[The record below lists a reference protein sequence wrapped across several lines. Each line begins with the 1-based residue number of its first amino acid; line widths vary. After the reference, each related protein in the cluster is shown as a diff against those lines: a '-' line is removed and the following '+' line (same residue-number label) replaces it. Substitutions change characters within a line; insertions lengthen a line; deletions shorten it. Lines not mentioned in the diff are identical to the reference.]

1 MEKAFLEAGLNQAL
15 VEIVISANVPYP
27 LTQNLRF
34 GFLCLI
40 QNLSKRSQ
48 KNFYGFCKNRF
59 PIWVATQ
66 NEFLRP
72 TSFGNIQNGF
82 YRLNPFSVSEK
93 PNLFERTSCLKPE
106 RKNSFLL

>member
-1 MEKAFLEAGLNQAL
+1 MEKTFLEAGFDRAL
-15 VEIVISANVPYP
+15 VELEISANVPYP
-27 LTQNLRF
+27 LTQSLRF
-34 GFLCLI
+34 GLLCLI
-40 QNLSKRSQ
+40 QIFQKRSQ
-48 KNFYGFCKNRF
+48 MNFYGFCKNRF

-93 PNLFERTSCLKPE
+93 PNPFS
-106 RKNSFLL
+106 

>member
-1 MEKAFLEAGLNQAL
+1 MEKTFLEADFNRAL

-40 QNLSKRSQ
+40 QIFQKRSQ
-48 KNFYGFCKNRF
+48 TNFYGFCKNRF

-66 NEFLRP
+66 NNFFKTDWFRQHP
-72 TSFGNIQNGF
+72 K
-82 YRLNPFSVSEK
+82 RLLSPKPIFSVSE
-93 PNLFERTSCLKPE
+93 NRTFCLKPV
-106 RKNSFLL
+106 